1 MKVSFCFS
9 CYLRTGKYT
18 HVLHCIRNQYT
29 RKLKPEYQIL
39 SLHHPRPHKKK
50 KKPKRFKFSFFSSP
64 NFLNDQTGNPEK
76 GTDREY
82 LLGVNH
88 EGVGAVVGIPCA
100 ICVSAEGLDSS
111 EGFACPFSS
120 AIEENNNEKNYIKKT
135 IDSSNYFDYG
145 F

>member
-1 MKVSFCFS
+1 MSYIVSGINTQGS
-9 CYLRTGKYT
+9 SSL
-18 HVLHCIRNQYT
+18 NT
-29 RKLKPEYQIL
+29 RYFHYNTPG
-39 SLHHPRPHKKK
+39 PTKK

-64 NFLNDQTGNPEK
+64 NVLNDQTGNPEK